1 MSSRVRSQ
9 NLIDTV
15 QKSVSDMRSDF
26 EQQLQSV
33 KANKGTAE
41 LESKINA
48 QTNDITALVNTI
60 AEMKK
65 RNLPMLN

>member
-1 MSSRVRSQ
+1 
-9 NLIDTV
+9 
-15 QKSVSDMRSDF
+15 MRSDF

-65 RNLPMLN
+65 RNLQMLN